1 MTIPLTPEVMA
12 AMERLRDAKDG
23 NPPWE
28 YADEDGIEARSS
40 DAEMIAD
47 AMLSLFP
54 PGMPA
59 PVEIEMVY
67 DVSSG
72 ELWQSTS
79 PQAAVACEPDSLV
92 AYRGLF
98 IPLEVLETTK

>member
-1 MTIPLTPEVMA
+1 MSEILTPEVMA

-40 DAEMIAD
+40 DAEVIAD

-59 PVEIEMVY
+59 PVEMWTA
-67 DVSSG
+67 DMDG
-72 ELWQSTS
+72 TS
-79 PQAAVACEPDSLV
+79 IVATGHRLV
-92 AYRGLF
+92 EKQVVRGLF
-98 IPLEVLETTK
+98 IPLEVLETP